1 LARWQAHAGHGI
13 IMARLAAA
21 PEMLSERIE
30 TLRASASARRGSLV
44 ITDLPS
50 ALVGRVD
57 PWGPVAA
64 LAVMRRLKQ
73 RFDPNGVLNPGRFV
87 GGI

>member
-1 LARWQAHAGHGI
+1 
-13 IMARLAAA
+13 MAQLAAA
-21 PEMLSERIE
+21 PEMLSQRIE
-30 TLRASASARRGSLV
+30 ALRASASAQRGSLV
-44 ITDLPS
+44 VTDLPP
-50 ALVGRVD
+50 ALVGKVD

-64 LAVMRRLKQ
+64 LAVMRHLKQ